1 MKHQH
6 IIGFSVTF
14 GMLIVL
20 HFISLFLIQGF
31 GATIAYV
38 ELLIMGTVLTLVI
51 GGLFS
56 HKYRCYS
63 QGALVGWLVIL
74 LPLIYVFATVLLTGD
89 LM

>member
-6 IIGFSVTF
+6 IIGFAVTF
-14 GMLIVL
+14 GALIGL
-20 HFISLFLIQGF
+20 HFITLALVQRLGQELI
-31 GATIAYV
+31 TV
-38 ELLIMGTVLTLVI
+38 ELLILGSFLTLII

-56 HKYRCYS
+56 RKYRSYS
-63 QGALVGWLVIL
+63 QGALAGWLVIL